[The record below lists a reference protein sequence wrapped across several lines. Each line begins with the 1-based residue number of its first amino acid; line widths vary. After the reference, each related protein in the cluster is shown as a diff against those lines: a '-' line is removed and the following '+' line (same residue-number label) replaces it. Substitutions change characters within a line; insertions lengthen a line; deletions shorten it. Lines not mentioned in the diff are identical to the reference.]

1 MKKSLYNHTE
11 RETMKPTS
19 KVLRL
24 LAALLALALVAAACG
39 DDDDNAD
46 GDTGGGD
53 DDTEQPSG
61 GGEEVGVDRDAGT
74 ISLGVITPLTGPVS
88 IIGLP
93 LSKGAQVYWDKVNAD
108 GGIGGELQVELVT
121 EDNEYNPQTTVDVYN
136 RIKGDVALFGQ
147 ILGTPPTQAVLPQLA
162 TDGILAAPAS
172 LDAEWVGEEYL
183 IPVGAPY
190 QIQAA
195 NGLTWWHDSQS
206 EGDDTYC
213 AMIQDDPYGE
223 AGLEGAEA
231 AADDLGIELAEVAR
245 FAGGAEDVTAQVG
258 QLSGA
263 GCTVNLLVST
273 PSDTGTIFG
282 AAAGAEYFPTWLGQS
297 PSYIGA
303 LAGSPLA
310 PYLEATFYLLA
321 EGTEWGD
328 EETPG
333 MVEMIADQQEYAPDQ
348 EPDTFFIF
356 GYAQAKAVHAILEK
370 AFADGDLSREGIKSA
385 LEGVGDVAFDGL
397 FGDYTYGAPADRV
410 APKETTI
417 FKFNPDG
424 PAGLEKLE
432 TVTSPAAEEFDF

>member
-1 MKKSLYNHTE
+1 MTE

-39 DDDDNAD
+39 DDDDDA
-46 GDTGGGD
+46 GGGD
-53 DDTEQPSG
+53 DGSDEPSG

-93 LSKGAQVYWDKVNAD
+93 LSKGAQVYWDAVNAD
-108 GGIGGELQVELVT
+108 GGIGGELMVELLT

-136 RIKGDVALFGQ
+136 RIKGEVAMFGQ
-147 ILGTPPTQAVLPQLA
+147 ILGTPPTQAVLPQLGS
-162 TDGILAAPAS
+162 DNILAAPAS
-172 LDAEWVGEEYL
+172 LDAEWVGEEHL

-195 NGLTWWHDSQS
+195 NGLTWWHDTQS

-213 AMIQDDPYGE
+213 AIIQDDPYGE
-223 AGLEGAEA
+223 AGLAGFEA
-231 AADDLGIELAEVAR
+231 AADDLDVEIAQVAR
-245 FAGGAEDVTAQVG
+245 YAAGAEDVTAQVG

-263 GCTVNLLVST
+263 GCTVNLIVST
-273 PSDTGTIFG
+273 PSDTGTVFG
-282 AAAGAEYFPTWLGQS
+282 AAAGAEYTPTWLGQS

-328 EETPG
+328 TETPG
-333 MVEMIADQQEYAPDQ
+333 MVEMIADQEEYAPDQ

-356 GYAQAKAVHAILEK
+356 GYAQAKAVHAVLEK
-370 AFADGDLSREGIKSA
+370 AFADDDMSRDGLKAA
-385 LEGVGDVAFDGL
+385 LESVGEVTFGGL
-397 FGDYTYGAPADRV
+397 FGDYMYGAPADRV
-410 APKETTI
+410 APTDTTI

-432 TVTSPAAEEFDF
+432 TVTSPAAEGFDFSA

>member
-1 MKKSLYNHTE
+1 MKT
-11 RETMKPTS
+11 TS

-24 LAALLALALVAAACG
+24 LAVMLALALVAAACG

-46 GDTGGGD
+46 GDNGG

-61 GGEEVGVDRDAGT
+61 GGEEIGVDRDAGT

-93 LSKGAQVYWDKVNAD
+93 LSKGAQVYWDKVNEE
-108 GGIGGELQVELVT
+108 GGVGGELQVELLT

-136 RIKGDVALFGQ
+136 RIKGEVAMFGQ
-147 ILGTPPTQAVLPQLA
+147 ILGTPPTQAVLPQLSS
-162 TDGILAAPAS
+162 DNILAAPAS
-172 LDAEWVGEEYL
+172 LDAEWVGEEFL

-190 QIQAA
+190 QIQSA
-195 NGLTWWHDSQS
+195 NGLTWWHETQA
-206 EGDDTYC
+206 EGDETYC
-213 AMIQDDPYGE
+213 AIIQDDPYGE
-223 AGLEGAEA
+223 AGLAGYEA
-231 AADDLGIELAEVAR
+231 AAEELDVEIAEVAR
-245 FAGGAEDVTAQVG
+245 YAGGAEDVTAQVG

-263 GCTVNLLVST
+263 GCTVNLIVST
-273 PSDTGTIFG
+273 PSDTGTVFG
-282 AAAGAEYFPTWLGQS
+282 AAAGAEYTPVWLGQS

-328 EETPG
+328 TETPG
-333 MVEMIADQQEYAPDQ
+333 MVEMIADQEKFAPDQ

-356 GYAQAKAVHAILEK
+356 GYAQAKAVHAVLEK
-370 AFADGDLSREGIKSA
+370 AFADGDLSRDGLKAAYES
-385 LEGVGDVAFDGL
+385 VGDVSFDGL
-397 FGDYTYGAPADRV
+397 FGDYTYGPPADRV

-432 TVTSPAAEEFDF
+432 TVTSPAAEGFDFG

>member
-1 MKKSLYNHTE
+1 
-11 RETMKPTS
+11 MKPTS

-24 LAALLALALVAAACG
+24 LAAMLSLALVAAACG
-39 DDDDNAD
+39 DDDDSAD
-46 GDTGGGD
+46 GDTGGD

-88 IIGLP
+88 VIGLP
-93 LSKGAQVYWDKVNAD
+93 LSKGAQVYWDSVNAD
-108 GGIGGELQVELVT
+108 GGIGGELMVELVT

-136 RIKGDVALFGQ
+136 RIKGDVAMFGQ
-147 ILGTPPTQAVLPQLA
+147 ILGTPPTQAVLPQLS

-172 LDAEWVGEEYL
+172 LDAEWVAEEYL
-183 IPVGAPY
+183 IPVGTPY

-195 NGLTWWHDSQS
+195 NGLTWWHESQS

-223 AGLEGAEA
+223 SGLEGMEA
-231 AADDLGIELAEVAR
+231 AAADLDVEIAEIAR
-245 FAGGAEDVTAQVG
+245 FAGSAEDVTAQVG
-258 QLSGA
+258 QLSDA
-263 GCTVNLLVST
+263 GCNVNLLVST
-273 PSDTGTIFG
+273 PSDTATIF
-282 AAAGAEYFPTWLGQS
+282 AASAGAEYFPTWLGQS
-297 PSYIGA
+297 PSYVSA

-310 PYLEATFYLLA
+310 PYLEATFYQLS

-328 EETPG
+328 PDTPG
-333 MVEMIADQQEYAPDQ
+333 MVDMIADQEEFAPDQ

-370 AFADGDLSREGIKSA
+370 ALADDDLSREGIKAA
-385 LEGVGDVAFDGL
+385 LEGIGEVAFDGI

-410 APKETTI
+410 APKSTTI
-417 FKFNPDG
+417 FKFNPDS
-424 PAGLEKLE
+424 PAGLEKIDEL
-432 TVTSPAAEEFDF
+432 TSPSAESFDF